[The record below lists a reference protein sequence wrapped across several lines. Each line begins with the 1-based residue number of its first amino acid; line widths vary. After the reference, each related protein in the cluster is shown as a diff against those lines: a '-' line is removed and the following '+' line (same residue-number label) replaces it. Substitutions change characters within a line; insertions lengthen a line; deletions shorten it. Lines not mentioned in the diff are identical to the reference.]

1 MSLRRA
7 VAVIQAAGF
16 AGTPSACQF
25 MTAAAKASCIASSA
39 RSKER
44 ETRMSPA
51 IMRPDS
57 WRKTDST
64 VARWSCIHERT
75 LREFADGPDLNTSR
89 HAGACSGYFSRPG
102 QSFIEVLAIE
112 DVVSG

>member
-1 MSLRRA
+1 MGFGRGGA
-7 VAVIQAAGF
+7 GVQGGGF

-51 IMRPDS
+51 IIRPDS

-64 VARWSCIHERT
+64 VARWSCIHEGT
-75 LREFADGPDLNTSR
+75 LREFADGPDLNASR
-89 HAGACSGYFSRPG
+89 HAGAGSGYSSGPG
-102 QSFIEVLAIE
+102 QSFIEVLAVE

>member
-1 MSLRRA
+1 MSLRRG
-7 VAVIQAAGF
+7 VAVIQAAGL

-44 ETRMSPA
+44 QTRMSPA
-51 IMRPDS
+51 MMRPDS
-57 WRKTDST
+57 WRKTDWT
-64 VARWSCIHERT
+64 VARWSCIHEGR
-75 LREFADGPDLNTSR
+75 LREFANGPDLDTPGQTR
-89 HAGACSGYFSRPG
+89 AGSGYSCCPG
-102 QSFIEVLAIE
+102 QRFIKVFAVE

>member
-7 VAVIQAAGF
+7 VAVIQAAGL

-44 ETRMSPA
+44 ETRMRPA
-51 IMRPDS
+51 MMRPDS

-64 VARWSCIHERT
+64 VARWSCIHGRT
-75 LREFADGPDLNTSR
+75 LREFANGPDLDTSR
-89 HAGACSGYFSRPG
+89 NTCAGSGYFGCPG
-102 QSFIEVLAIE
+102 QCFIKVLAVE